1 MMARLI
7 VRRLAAGVV
16 IVWLVSVLVFLATQL
31 LPGDAANELLG
42 RQATPEAIAALQ
54 KQLHLND
61 PLFAQY
67 WHWLRDLVTG
77 HWGNSLVSQDSVVH
91 IVGTGIEN
99 TGLVMLLTMVVA
111 TPIAIWLGVVSALH
125 TEGWLDHALSVV
137 TLVLVALPAF
147 VIAVALVFLFATN
160 VSHVLPAAS
169 LVNPDESIF
178 SQLNLVVLP
187 TATLALA
194 VIPYPLRM
202 VRQAMV
208 EVLDSEYVS
217 LARLHGLS
225 RRRVI
230 FRHALPNA
238 VATTIQASALNLVFL
253 AGGVVVVETV
263 FSYPGLGRALEQAV
277 SERDI
282 PVVQTIVVLLAVFYV
297 IVNLVADVLVVLVTP
312 RSRVSGATPP
322 ETVANAMT
330 VAVEPLA

>member
-1 MMARLI
+1 MGRLI
-7 VRRLAAGVV
+7 ARRLAAGVV

-42 RQATPEAIAALQ
+42 RQGTPEAIAALQ

-61 PLFAQY
+61 PVFAQY

-77 HWGNSLVSQDSVVH
+77 HWGNSLVSQDSVAH

-99 TGLVMLLTMVVA
+99 TGIIMLLTMLVA
-111 TPIAIWLGVVSALH
+111 TPIAVWLGVVSALH
-125 TEGWLDHALSVV
+125 SEGWLDHALSVV

-147 VIAVALVFLFATN
+147 VIALVLIFVFATN

-217 LARLHGLS
+217 LAQLHGLS
-225 RRRVI
+225 HRRVI

-263 FSYPGLGRALEQAV
+263 FSYPGIGRALEQAV
-277 SERDI
+277 GQRDI

-297 IVNLVADVLVVLVTP
+297 IVTLVADVLVVLATP
-312 RSRVSGATPP
+312 RLRVAGGEAP
-322 ETVANAMT
+322 ETVVDAMT
-330 VAVEPLA
+330 VAAEPLA

>member
-1 MMARLI
+1 MARLI
-7 VRRLAAGVV
+7 ARRLAAGVV

-31 LPGDAANELLG
+31 LPGDAASELLG
-42 RQATPEAIAALQ
+42 RQGTPEAVAALQ

-61 PLFAQY
+61 PVFAQY

-77 HWGNSLVSQDSVVH
+77 QWGNSLVSQDSVAH

-99 TGLVMLLTMVVA
+99 TGLVMLLTMLVA
-111 TPIAIWLGVVSALH
+111 TPIAVWLGVVSALH
-125 TEGWLDHALSVV
+125 SEGWLDHVLSVV

-147 VIAVALVFLFATN
+147 VIALVLIFLFATN
-160 VSHVLPAAS
+160 VTHVLPAAS

-277 SERDI
+277 SQRDI
-282 PVVQTIVVLLAVFYV
+282 PLVQTIVVLLAVFYV

-312 RSRVSGATPP
+312 RLRVSGGDAP
-322 ETVANAMT
+322 ETVVDAMA
-330 VAVEPLA
+330 VAAEPLA